1 MEIKLLSSDKVYW
14 QETWEHEFE
23 INGEKHQFR
32 VWDTPDERQFW
43 FDDEE
48 FWNEEDEVI
57 EGLTIEDLLSWV

>member
-1 MEIKLLSSDKVYW
+1 MEIKLMGSDRVYY

-23 INGEKHQFR
+23 IDGEIHQLR

-48 FWNEEDEVI
+48 YCEEDEVL
-57 EGLTIEDLLSWV
+57 EGLTIADLLSWI